1 MSLKNRW
8 SAVIC
13 TLLATCVFVPV
24 PVAFAQGSQAGVV
37 APNPPSTSGGNPPV
51 AKPNE
56 AAVPAAPLVLP
67 LFATVNGKAV
77 TQAEFHSAYA
87 TFLRQKFYH
96 GQVPQ
101 DQLVQARKDVGD
113 KLIDRVLLLEEIERR
128 AIEPDGVEIEKQIQ
142 VYDQRYAA
150 NPNWQKSREVM
161 LPGLR
166 QQLAQQS
173 RLSRLEQQVRDVPAP
188 TAEEVKAFYT
198 AKPELFTEPEK
209 VRLHSILLAVD
220 PSSARPVWDAAM
232 QEAQSIVKRIRGGAD
247 FGEQARLSSKDASA
261 EQGGDMGYLHRGM
274 LPESLQAKV
283 DDFKPGEVPE
293 PIQMLQGIGVFRLD
307 DRIPPKLQD
316 FSRVAERAA
325 DLLHRDRK
333 EKAWQDLVAKLRG
346 AATVVIHESVA
357 APAAAK

>member
-1 MSLKNRW
+1 MKLKSSR
-8 SAVIC
+8 S
-13 TLLATCVFVPV
+13 TLAGIAMVTCLSSSI
-24 PVAFAQGSQAGVV
+24 AIAQGANSGATAPSPVTAV
-37 APNPPSTSGGNPPV
+37 A
-51 AKPNE
+51 
-56 AAVPAAPLVLP
+56 LP
-67 LFATVNGKAV
+67 LYATVNGKPV

-101 DQLVQARKDVGD
+101 DQLVQARKEVSEQ
-113 KLIDRVLLLEEIERR
+113 LIDRILFLEEIERR
-128 AIEPDGVEIEKQIQ
+128 GIAADTAEVEKQIQ
-142 VYDQRYAA
+142 GYEQRYAS

-173 RLSRLEQQVRDVPAP
+173 RLSRLEQIVREVPAP
-188 TAEEVKAFYT
+188 TPDEVKAFYA

-209 VRLHSILLAVD
+209 VRLHIILLAVD
-220 PSSARPVWDAAM
+220 PSSAQPVWDAAM
-232 QEAQSIVKRIRGGAD
+232 REGESIVNRIRGGAD
-247 FGEQARLSSKDASA
+247 FGEQARLASKDSSA

-283 DDFKPGEVPE
+283 DQFKVGEVSE
-293 PIQMLQGIGVFRLD
+293 PIVMLQGVGIFRLD

-325 DLLHRDRK
+325 DLLHRERK
-333 EKAWQDLVAKLRG
+333 EKAWQDLVAKLR
-346 AATVVIHESVA
+346 AAANIVIHE
-357 APAAAK
+357 APAAPEAAK